1 MVHSC
6 IIDGCKNRSNKEDC
20 KGVKFFRLPLRNEE
34 LLETWLLLICRRRH
48 EVTANTRICSDHF
61 INGVKRSDSDVPQIF
76 PWQKS
81 MSVTSDTQ
89 LTPSAKIYH
98 DHCYCLPHYQ
108 PSSYLT
114 PITTSD
120 TVCLHTPPPPPTTTT
135 DIDTPTVMT
144 TDASTITDSS
154 HYSAISFQIELFIH
168 NDEAIN
174 FYTGFENY
182 QVLAAF
188 FKFLGDDINHLQY
201 VGSSSKSTTHAEA
214 RGTPRALSPLN
225 EFFLVLCR
233 LRCALLINDL
243 SYRFG
248 ISQSTVSR
256 MFTTWINF
264 LYFKFKDINLWPSRQ
279 KINDYMP
286 QSFKTSYPTTRCI
299 IDATEIYIQMPS
311 DPQAQQLTFS

>member
-1 MVHSC
+1 
-6 IIDGCKNRSNKEDC
+6 
-20 KGVKFFRLPLRNEE
+20 
-34 LLETWLLLICRRRH
+34 
-48 EVTANTRICSDHF
+48 
-61 INGVKRSDSDVPQIF
+61 
-76 PWQKS
+76 
-81 MSVTSDTQ
+81 
-89 LTPSAKIYH
+89 
-98 DHCYCLPHYQ
+98 
-108 PSSYLT
+108 
-114 PITTSD
+114 
-120 TVCLHTPPPPPTTTT
+120 
-135 DIDTPTVMT
+135 MT

-154 HYSAISFQIELFIH
+154 HYSAISFRIEFFIH

-214 RGTPRALSPLN
+214 CGAPRALSPLN

-233 LRCALLINDL
+233 LRCALLINNL
-243 SYRFG
+243 SYCFG

-256 MFTTWINF
+256 IFTTWMNF
-264 LYFKFKDINLWPSRQ
+264 LYLKFKDINLWPSRQ

-311 DPQAQQLTFS
+311 DPQAQQLTFSSYKNQNTFKALVAITPSGGISFVSKLYGGNISDRQLTEMSGLLDLLEP